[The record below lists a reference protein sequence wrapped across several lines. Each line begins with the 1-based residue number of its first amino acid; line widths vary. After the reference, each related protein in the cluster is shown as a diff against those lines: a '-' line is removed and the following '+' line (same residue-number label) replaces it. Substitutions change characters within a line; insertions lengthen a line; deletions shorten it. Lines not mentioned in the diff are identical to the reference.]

1 MQCLRELSSHREV
14 RFLCQLPQTGTR
26 EQVKVRMRQ
35 KSELLHK
42 KSGKVAKKQTAPPP
56 GVNMYKTTVQ
66 GADQSVQR
74 ASQTEEARPVA
85 GDLWSF

>member
-14 RFLCQLPQTGTR
+14 RLLCQLPQTGTR
-26 EQVKVRMRQ
+26 EQVKVKIWRK
-35 KSELLHK
+35 KSEQRKVEKWQK
-42 KSGKVAKKQTAPPP
+42 KLIAPPP

>member
-1 MQCLRELSSHREV
+1 MFARIVFAQRSAAPVPTASNRYK
-14 RFLCQLPQTGTR
+14 RTS
-26 EQVKVRMRQ
+26 
-35 KSELLHK
+35 KSKNLGKKRK
-42 KSGKVAKKQTAPPP
+42 KSGKVAKKRTAPPP

-74 ASQTEEARPVA
+74 ASQAEEARPVA

>member
-26 EQVKVRMRQ
+26 EQVKVRIW
-35 KSELLHK
+35 K
-42 KSGKVAKKQTAPPP
+42 KKKRTKESGKEAKKRTAPPL
-56 GVNMYKTTVQ
+56 GVNMYKATVQ
-66 GADQSVQR
+66 GTDQSVQR
-74 ASQTEEARPVA
+74 ASQAEEARPVA